1 MPNTFDTKLEIDK
14 ITGREFIVSD
24 EKMAECDS
32 E

>member
-1 MPNTFDTKLEIDK
+1 MPNTFDTEIDK